1 MTSLNTAKK
10 ETSVIIKKDS
20 TQTAEDRNQTTFAD
34 SISTP
39 RSLMPARGSAR
50 KLKQHE
56 LSYFG
61 VTDSHSRETS
71 ATKTNTFESNK
82 DKNTKITNTPATN
95 TSYPKSN
102 YTMPVNTSS
111 EVRKYEPRTES
122 PIYENLVINNTNTD
136 TKPTKV
142 KHPGESIIEELTKAA
157 DEILQALNGYSDE
170 ESSHVSSGDDGD
182 PKNRNRKRSVKPLE
196 TISETFTHRAKTVE
210 TKAVQADYGTRERN
224 RSQLATNKK
233 VGSKNSSNSSI
244 ESIVRDSKNSTHRVK
259 SKAVENVAPE
269 KPQRK
274 KVSSVEAVKARRL
287 HRANSRDALYQIHGS
302 SSEDLPGNMADVVKK
317 KSSRRSKYGDMKT
330 NSNTSINIHSSSTVI
345 DENKDSKYSSR

>member
-1 MTSLNTAKK
+1 MTSPNLAKK
-10 ETSVIIKKDS
+10 ETLLNIKKDS
-20 TQTAEDRNQTTFAD
+20 TQAAEDKNQTTFAD

-39 RSLMPARGSAR
+39 RSMMPARGSAR

-71 ATKTNTFESNK
+71 ATKINTFESK
-82 DKNTKITNTPATN
+82 DKSIQISNTPATN
-95 TSYPKSN
+95 TSFTKSN
-102 YTMPVNTSS
+102 YTMPLNTSS
-111 EVRKYEPRTES
+111 DVRKYEPRTES
-122 PIYENLVINNTNTD
+122 PIYENLVINNTNTEI
-136 TKPTKV
+136 KQTKV

-182 PKNRNRKRSVKPLE
+182 PKNRNLKRSIKPLE

-210 TKAVQADYGTRERN
+210 SKAVQADYGTRERS

-259 SKAVENVAPE
+259 SKLVEKVAPE

-302 SSEDLPGNMADVVKK
+302 SSEDLPGNMVDIVKK

-345 DENKDSKYSSR
+345 DENKDNKYSSR